1 LLYKT
6 KTFQSLIKK
15 SDLTD
20 EVLQAAV
27 NEMTDG
33 LIDARLSD
41 RLFKK
46 RIAASGQGKR
56 GGFRTI
62 VGAVIGERYFFLYV
76 FKKNQ
81 RSNITNRERLALDE
95 LAKEL
100 LALPDDILLDL
111 LEQGELIKIGDPD
124 E

>member
-1 LLYKT
+1 MLYKT